1 MKSSLRTSKTT
12 KFSKIIPAFIIAVIV
27 IFFNQGCKADL
38 SPSPPTDQAPLVV
51 ISSLPDQGLTIAAYE
66 TQFAG
71 LTQTAG
77 YTPEPSATSTST
89 VTPIPLTTVP
99 TPRMTPTL
107 RNCNWAEFVRDISI
121 PDGTELNG
129 GETFSKTWR
138 LRNIGDCPWTI
149 DYNIVFVGG
158 ESFRVPSRI
167 GMPTF
172 VGPGEMIDI
181 TILMEAPVYPGN
193 YRGYFMLADRQR
205 ERFGTGVDTD
215 GQLWVDIIVRTP
227 DEISYDFAQNY
238 CRADWKSSVE
248 ADLSCPG
255 DVTTVDSGFVSFQ
268 ENPIREDGS
277 VENEPA
283 LITSPDSTSY
293 GFIYGIYPSITIRK
307 GDLFRSVIGCSF
319 DSPGCDVTFELRY
332 LIQGK
337 AMRTIKLWEE
347 DYDGIYHSV
356 STDLSDLAGYTV
368 NLILYVGN
376 NGSSENSRG
385 VWIAPRIMR

>member
-1 MKSSLRTSKTT
+1 
-12 KFSKIIPAFIIAVIV
+12 
-27 IFFNQGCKADL
+27 
-38 SPSPPTDQAPLVV
+38 
-51 ISSLPDQGLTIAAYE
+51 
-66 TQFAG
+66 
-71 LTQTAG
+71 
-77 YTPEPSATSTST
+77 
-89 VTPIPLTTVP
+89 
-99 TPRMTPTL
+99 
-107 RNCNWAEFVRDISI
+107 
-121 PDGTELNG
+121 
-129 GETFSKTWR
+129 
-138 LRNIGDCPWTI
+138 
-149 DYNIVFVGG
+149 
-158 ESFRVPSRI
+158 
-167 GMPTF
+167 MPTF
-172 VGPGEMIDI
+172 VGPGEMVDI

-193 YRGYFMLADRQR
+193 YRGYFMLADRQG
-205 ERFGTGVDTD
+205 ERFGIGADAD
-215 GQLWVDIIVRTP
+215 GQLWVDVIVRSP
-227 DEISYDFAQNY
+227 DEISFDFVQYY

-248 ADLSCPG
+248 GDLPCPG
-255 DVTTVDSGFVSFQ
+255 DETEVDTGFVSYQ

-283 LITSPDSTSY
+283 LITSPDSTNY

-332 LIQGK
+332 LIQGE

-347 DYDGIYHSV
+347 DYDEIYHSV

>member
-1 MKSSLRTSKTT
+1 MKSSLRN
-12 KFSKIIPAFIIAVIV
+12 SKITKITRIIPKYLIIVIV
-27 IFFNQGCKADL
+27 VFLNQACNSDL
-38 SPSPPTDQAPLVV
+38 PPSLPTDQEPSIGV
-51 ISSLPDQGLTIAAYE
+51 SPSPDQGLTIAAYE
-66 TQFAG
+66 TQLAG

-89 VTPIPLTTVP
+89 VTPIPPTTMP
-99 TPRMTPTL
+99 TPRITPTL

-121 PDGTELNG
+121 PDGTVLNG

-138 LRNIGDCPWTI
+138 LRNIGDCPWTT
-149 DYNIVFVGG
+149 DYDIVFVGG
-158 ESFRVPSRI
+158 ESFNAPNRI

-172 VGPGEMIDI
+172 VGPSEMVDI

-193 YRGYFMLADRQR
+193 YRGYFMLADRQG
-205 ERFGTGVDTD
+205 EQFGTGADAD
-215 GQLWVDIIVRTP
+215 GQLWVDVIVRSP
-227 DEISYDFAQNY
+227 DEVSYDFAQNY
-238 CRADWKSSVE
+238 CRADWKSSIE
-248 ADLSCPG
+248 GDLPCPG
-255 DVTTVDSGFVSFQ
+255 DLTAVDTGFVSFQ

-283 LITSPDSTSY
+283 LIMSPDSTNY

-319 DSPGCDVTFELRY
+319 DSPGCDITFELRY
-332 LIQGK
+332 LIQGE
-337 AMRTIKLWEE
+337 AMRTIKSWEE
-347 DYDGIYHSV
+347 GYDGIYHSV

-376 NGSSENSRG
+376 NGSSENSQG
-385 VWIAPRIMR
+385 VWIAPRILR

>member
-1 MKSSLRTSKTT
+1 MKPTPGNFRIT
-12 KFSKIIPAFIIAVIV
+12 KVAPACIIAVFV
-27 IFFNQGCKADL
+27 IFLNQGCNTDL
-38 SPSPPTDQAPLVV
+38 PLSTPTDQVP
-51 ISSLPDQGLTIAAYE
+51 SLEVSPSPDQGLTIAAYE
-66 TQFAG
+66 TQLAD

-77 YTPEPSATSTST
+77 YTPEPSETSTST
-89 VTPIPLTTVP
+89 VTPIPPTSVP
-99 TPRMTPTL
+99 TPRITPTL
-107 RNCNWAEFVRDISI
+107 SNCNWAEFVRDISI
-121 PDGTELNG
+121 PDGTEING

-138 LRNIGDCPWTI
+138 LRNIGDCPWTT
-149 DYNIVFVGG
+149 DYDIVFVSG
-158 ESFRVPSRI
+158 ESFNAPNRI
-167 GMPTF
+167 SMPTF
-172 VGPGEMIDI
+172 VGPGEMVDI

-205 ERFGTGVDTD
+205 ERFGTGVDAD

-248 ADLSCPG
+248 ADSSCPG

-283 LITSPDSTSY
+283 LITSPDSTNY

-368 NLILYVGN
+368 NLILFVGN